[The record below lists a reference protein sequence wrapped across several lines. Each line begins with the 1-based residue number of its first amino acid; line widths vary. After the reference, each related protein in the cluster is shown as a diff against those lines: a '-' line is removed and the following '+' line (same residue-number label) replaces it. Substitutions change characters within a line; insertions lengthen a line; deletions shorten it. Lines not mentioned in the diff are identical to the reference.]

1 MKGLLFTY
9 AITYGGAV
17 AALFNPYYG
26 FLAYVCFGVLRPTA
40 MWWYSVPQG
49 NYSRTIAIALIVG
62 WFISSQ
68 GNRKLGRARGPLIA
82 LGIFWLTCLAS
93 VLTATHFDVAWPI
106 FDTLTK
112 VLLPL
117 ALGIT
122 LIDSPAKLK
131 QLIWVVVLSQGLIAY
146 EMNMTYLAGFNRF
159 YFDGFASLDN
169 NGIAITMVTGAAV
182 AFFLAVHEQR
192 LSLKAVAGFTFLLMT
207 HAIMISF
214 SRGGLLA
221 LISCG
226 IVAFCILPKRPVYVI
241 TLLCVAF
248 IGYQMAGAEVL
259 ERFGTVFASESQR
272 DASADSRMKLWRAC
286 FNLMLQN
293 PIGGIG
299 FDHWRLVAHEHG
311 FERGKAAHSTWM
323 QAGAELGVIGLS
335 SILAFYGLTLWRL
348 FPLLKDP
355 PNNEPVSDLT
365 AAARMSFCGIVA
377 FIVAAQFVSVVVV
390 EIPYYVAAIGLG
402 ALKLAS
408 MAEAETLAAEADWTL
423 DHGQSQLVHA

>member
-9 AITYGGAV
+9 AITYGGAI

-62 WFISSQ
+62 WFISGQ
-68 GNRKLGRARGPLIA
+68 GSWQLGKARGPLTA
-82 LGIFWLTCLAS
+82 LGLFWLVCLVNS
-93 VLTATHFDVAWPI
+93 LTASRFEVAWPM

-117 ALGIT
+117 AMGIT
-122 LIDSPAKLK
+122 LLDTQAKLR

-146 EMNMTYLAGFNRF
+146 EMNMTYLGGFNRF

-182 AFFLAVHEQR
+182 AFFLAVHEQK
-192 LSLKAVAGFTFLLMT
+192 LSYKAVAGFAFLLMT

-221 LISCG
+221 LVCCG
-226 IVAFCILPKRPVYVI
+226 AVAFCILPKRPIYI
-241 TLLCVAF
+241 LSLLCAVL
-248 IGYQMAGAEVL
+248 IGYQMAGTEVL
-259 ERFGTVFASESQR
+259 ERFGTVFASETER

-286 FNLMLQN
+286 FELMLQN
-293 PIGGIG
+293 PVSGVG
-299 FDHWRLVAHEHG
+299 FDHWRLLAHEHG

-323 QAGAELGVIGLS
+323 QAGAELGVIGLG
-335 SILAFYGLTLWRL
+335 SILGFYGLVLWRL
-348 FPLLKDP
+348 LPILKDP
-355 PNNEPVSDLT
+355 PNDEPVSELT

-377 FIVAAQFVSVVVV
+377 FLVAAQFVSVVLV

-408 MAEAETLAAEADWTL
+408 VQEAEAADIEWTSEL
-423 DHGQSQLVHA
+423 GPSQLAQA